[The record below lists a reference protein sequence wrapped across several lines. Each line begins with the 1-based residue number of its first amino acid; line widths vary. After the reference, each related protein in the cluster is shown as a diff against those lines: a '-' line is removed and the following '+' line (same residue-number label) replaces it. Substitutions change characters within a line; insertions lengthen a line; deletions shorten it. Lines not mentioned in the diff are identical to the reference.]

1 MDDRAASWL
10 RRPRTGPH
18 VGAIAIVR
26 RGHHVGVVSGF
37 DAAGNPIL
45 ISGNHRHRVGEGV
58 YPRRTVLAYVEP

>member
-1 MDDRAASWL
+1 VDDRAASWL